1 MNILSQYIEV
11 LLTQHECVI
20 VPGLGGF
27 MLRREPAHV
36 GINRINPPQMVV
48 GFNAQLSYHDGLLAE
63 IVMRR
68 QSLPYKEAV
77 QWIDDRVVEL
87 KSQLNEGHSVSF
99 GKLGI
104 LLFSEEQGYTFT
116 TGDMSFLPDNL
127 GLDIIHLTHFI
138 NEESLPNY
146 SKNVKEPLHSSFL
159 SSPLNDTHKFARYA
173 AAIAIVFLVGLLLPS
188 KTNDYENFAALSFG
202 VDTQAWLFPNL
213 SQKDTQPQ
221 SVQLKVGQSITISAV
236 SDNSL
241 NYALQTTNDKA
252 LTSESQL
259 SQVVKDTVSTMKVKQ
274 LPYQIIVASL
284 KSRKLANDYI
294 LNNKGFD
301 SQKLKI
307 LEVKGKYRI
316 STAQFASRSQAN
328 NYIDSLRQNNERAKN
343 AWIYLIN

>member
-77 QWIDDRVVEL
+77 QWIDDRVVDL

-104 LLFSEEQGYTFT
+104 LILSEEEGYTFT

-127 GLDIIHLTHFI
+127 GLDIIHLIQIT
-138 NEESLPNY
+138 NENSLPNY
-146 SKNVKEPLHSSFL
+146 KKNKDLLTHRSLFK
-159 SSPLNDTHKFARYA
+159 SPLYDTHKFARYA
-173 AAIAIVFLVGLLLPS
+173 AAIAIVFIVGLLMPT

-202 VDTQAWLFPNL
+202 VDTQAWLFPNI
-213 SQKDTQPQ
+213 SQIEKQAQ
-221 SVQLKVGQSITISAV
+221 SVELKVGQSITISAV

-241 NYALQTTNDKA
+241 NYAVETTNDKA
-252 LTSESQL
+252 LISESQL
-259 SQVVKDTVSTMKVKQ
+259 PEVVKDTVSTIKAKQ

-284 KSRKLANDYI
+284 KSRKQANDYI
-294 LNNKGFD
+294 LHNKGFE
-301 SQKLKI
+301 SHKLRI
-307 LEVKGKYRI
+307 IEVKGKYRI
-316 STAQFASRSQAN
+316 STAQFVSRSQAN